1 VRAVS
6 AVTLI
11 YLISAAISAVAGVAA
26 WRRRAVRGARP
37 LALMVAAAALW
48 AACDAIEINL
58 ATAEARRFASQ
69 VQYLGVVSAAPFFFH
84 MAMELARRERQ
95 LTPVVLAAVWAVPIV
110 SLLMAWT
117 SAWHPWLWSRVELP
131 AANTPFAIYHYGPW
145 FWILAAQH
153 YVLMAAGT
161 VLLVETA
168 RRVTRPFR
176 RGMFVAA
183 AAVGL
188 IWFGNF
194 VYIFKLGPYPGLNWA
209 AASLGVSGA
218 LLAWVVLDEGLFDL
232 LPRSDRGDLLD
243 LMADGVLIADRTGRI
258 LRANPSARVALR
270 LPETLDV
277 PMPATLGLP
286 PLSDEASAVWRSE
299 VRMSDTPG
307 RWLDVR
313 ATAVHD
319 RWGDLA
325 GRVIVI
331 RDITIAKR
339 LEEEREALIT
349 KLRAAVATVRT
360 LEDLLPI
367 CANCRKV
374 RDDKGYW
381 GQIEDYLRTRAAVE
395 FTHGICPS
403 CMDQL
408 YGELGE
414 LGKPDEDEQRENS

>member
-1 VRAVS
+1 MSV
-6 AVTLI
+6 VTLI
-11 YLISAAISAVAGVAA
+11 YLTSASISVVAGVAA
-26 WRRRAVRGARP
+26 WRRRDVRGARP

-48 AACDAIEINL
+48 AACDAIEVNL
-58 ATAEARRFASQ
+58 ATAEARRFVSQ

-84 MAMELARRERQ
+84 MAMALARRERQ
-95 LTPVVLAAVWAVPIV
+95 LTPVVLTAVWAVPLI

-117 SAWHPWLWSRVELP
+117 SAWHPWLWTRIEMP
-131 AANTPFAIYHYGPW
+131 AANAPFAIYHYGAW
-145 FWILAAQH
+145 FWVLAAQH
-153 YVLMAAGT
+153 YGLMALGT

-232 LPRSDRGDLLD
+232 LPRPDRDDLLD
-243 LMADGVLIADRTGRI
+243 LMSDGVLIVDRAGRV
-258 LRANPSARVALR
+258 LRANQSARVALH
-270 LPETLDV
+270 LPEALDV
-277 PMPATLGLP
+277 EVPPTLGLP
-286 PLSDEASAVWRSE
+286 PLKDDASAVWRSE
-299 VRMSDTPG
+299 VRIGHPAG

-325 GRVIVI
+325 GRFIVI
-331 RDITIAKR
+331 RDITIPKR

-374 RDDKGYW
+374 RDDRGYW

-395 FTHGICPS
+395 FTHGICPE
-403 CMDQL
+403 CMDHL

-414 LGKPDEDEQRENS
+414 HGKPDEDDQPEAS